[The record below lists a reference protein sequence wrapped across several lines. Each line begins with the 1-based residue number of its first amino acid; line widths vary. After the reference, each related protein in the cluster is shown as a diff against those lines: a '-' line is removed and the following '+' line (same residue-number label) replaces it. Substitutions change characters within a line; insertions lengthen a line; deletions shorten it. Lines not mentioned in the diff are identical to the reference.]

1 MVSKNVLDWSRSD
14 PPGNT
19 HSHDK
24 HGKSPS
30 TFFSSKSSQNKLY
43 FTDAQVIRMPAYS
56 SFHRILNTFFRF
68 DHHENFHIYYV
79 LNLIFEHK
87 SSEIANNKDFGEGI
101 SDELYN
107 RTERNDQRENRIRAL
122 TTFPV
127 KFEKEEEA
135 KTEEEEVYA
144 EMNEDAKSES
154 QIRELNEF
162 ALPNRL
168 LFQQTESISRL
179 ISSTEDKFGVYTPID
194 FSQLFPFSLFTGD
207 GKPLTKTVNIFQK

>member
-1 MVSKNVLDWSRSD
+1 MI
-14 PPGNT
+14 NT
-19 HSHDK
+19 ESLRRH
-24 HGKSPS
+24 
-30 TFFSSKSSQNKLY
+30 FFSSKSSQKKLY

-68 DHHENFHIYYV
+68 DHHENFHIFYV

-101 SDELYN
+101 SDELYD
-107 RTERNDQRENRIRAL
+107 RTERNGQRENRIRAL

-135 KTEEEEVYA
+135 TPLTEEEEVYA

-194 FSQLFPFSLFTGD
+194 FSQLFPFSLFVYE
-207 GKPLTKTVNIFQK
+207 GKL